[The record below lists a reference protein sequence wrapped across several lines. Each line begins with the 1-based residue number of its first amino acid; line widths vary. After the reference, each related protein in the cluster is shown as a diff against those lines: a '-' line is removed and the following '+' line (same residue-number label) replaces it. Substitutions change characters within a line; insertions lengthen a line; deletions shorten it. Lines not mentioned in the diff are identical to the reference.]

1 MPNKPASQDF
11 AQRVIDWQA
20 AHGRHHLPWQQSRD
34 PYRVWLSEIMLQQTQ
49 VSTVIGYFE
58 RFLTRLPTVT
68 DLAQASEEEVMAL
81 WAGLGYYARARHLHA
96 CAKTVVNQCQGQFPR
111 TSQELQTL
119 PGIGPSTAAAIAAF
133 CSDERSA
140 ILDGNVKRVLARYFG
155 IDGDVSHGTTIK
167 QLWALAN
174 SCLPSPSLIGQ
185 QPKAMTSYTQGL
197 MDLGAT
203 LCTRREPACER
214 CPLADRCVAHHTGRT
229 QELPFKRKAAERP
242 TRELHLL
249 WVTHGSQVLLQR
261 RPDKG
266 IWGRLWCLPMFDSA
280 SLAQNAVDDWL
291 AEPLPCTRMAS
302 IGHDLTHFRLT
313 LTPWR
318 LALPDTAIPPVLANA
333 AGQWIC
339 NQTLA
344 NLGLPKPIKTLLVG
358 GNPDTMATDSHQ

>member
-1 MPNKPASQDF
+1 MTTIADDF
-11 AQRVIDWQA
+11 ARRVVDWQTT
-20 AHGRHHLPWQQSRD
+20 HGRHHLPWQQSRD

-58 RFLTRLPTVT
+58 RFLKRLPTVA

-96 CAKTVVNQCQGQFPR
+96 CAKRVVSQWQGQFPSA
-111 TSQELQTL
+111 SQDLQTL

-133 CSDERSA
+133 CSGERSA

-155 IDGDVSHGTTIK
+155 VDGDVTQGATIK

-174 SCLPSPSLIGQ
+174 DCLPNPTLMRQ
-185 QPKAMTSYTQGL
+185 QPQVMTAYTQGL

-203 LCTRREPACER
+203 LCSRRHPTCDR
-214 CPLADRCVAHHTGRT
+214 CPLSGQCVAHLTGRT
-229 QELPFKRKAAERP
+229 AALPVKRKAAERP
-242 TRELHLL
+242 HRELHLL
-249 WVTHGSQVLLQR
+249 WVTHGSEVLLQR

-266 IWGRLWCLPMFDSA
+266 IWGRLWCLPQFDEA
-280 SLAQNAVDDWL
+280 SDAQTAVNGWL
-291 AEPLPCTRMAS
+291 AGTWPCARMAS

-318 LALPDTAIPPVLANA
+318 LALPETETAPVMPDATA
-333 AGQWIC
+333 QWIGRK
-339 NQTLA
+339 TLA
-344 NLGLPKPIKTLLVG
+344 DLGLPKPIKTLLIEG
-358 GNPDTMATDSHQ
+358 SPSALATDPHQ

>member
-1 MPNKPASQDF
+1 MSVSHGF
-11 AQRVIDWQA
+11 AQRVIDWQV

-49 VSTVIGYFE
+49 VSTVIDYFE
-58 RFLTRLPTVT
+58 RFLSRLPTVA
-68 DLAQASEEEVMAL
+68 DLAQANEEEVMAL

-96 CAKTVVNQCQGQFPR
+96 CAKAVVSQWQGQFPSA
-111 TSQELQTL
+111 SQDLQTL

-133 CSDERSA
+133 CSGERSA

-155 IDGDVSHGTTIK
+155 VDGDVSQSATIK
-167 QLWALAN
+167 QLWTLAN
-174 SCLPSPSLIGQ
+174 DCLPSPALMRR
-185 QPKAMTSYTQGL
+185 QPKAMTAYTQGL

-203 LCTRREPACER
+203 LCTRRQPACER

-249 WVTHGSQVLLQR
+249 WLTHGSQVLLQR

-266 IWGRLWCLPMFDSA
+266 IWGRLWCLPVFEAA
-280 SLAQNAVDDWL
+280 SLAQDAVNQWF
-291 AEPLPCTRMAS
+291 AKPLVCTRMAS

-318 LALPDTAIPPVLANA
+318 LALPDTEAPPTVAET
-333 AGQWIC
+333 AGQWVC
-339 NQTLA
+339 GQTLRD
-344 NLGLPKPIKTLLVG
+344 LGLPKPIKSLLIG
-358 GNPDTMATDSHQ
+358 GNLDTMATDAHQ